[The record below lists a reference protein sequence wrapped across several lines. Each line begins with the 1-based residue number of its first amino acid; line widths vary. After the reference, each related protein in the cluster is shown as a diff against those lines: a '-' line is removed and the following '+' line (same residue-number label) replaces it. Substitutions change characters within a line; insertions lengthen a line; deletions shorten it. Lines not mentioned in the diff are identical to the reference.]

1 MTCEQVRDLLPEHLL
16 GSLDGD
22 ADARVEHHLR
32 GCTDCRGEQLRLE
45 DGVATLAYATHE
57 TTPPEALRDH
67 VLAVLDEEWHASED
81 DPGHGANGNVV
92 PMRRRAATT
101 WLAVAAALLL
111 VVGSFAFAVS
121 QRQHALR
128 VQADATSYQSLL
140 STLGGKEFR
149 LGQLQTSND
158 TGVSGKVILYDGDPK
173 AGWNS
178 WGIVLARGPAN
189 LTDAEAVLMGPGGE
203 SMQLPPLKFSDG
215 EASTWLVTHED
226 LTKYDEL
233 VITSPAGNVLA
244 SARIAEA

>member
-32 GCTDCRGEQLRLE
+32 GCTDCRAERLRLE

-57 TTPPEALRDH
+57 AAPPEELRDH
-67 VLAVLDEEWHASED
+67 VLAVLDNEWRATD
-81 DPGHGANGNVV
+81 DDHEREADAKVV
-92 PMRRRAATT
+92 PMRRRATA
-101 WLAVAAALLL
+101 WLAVAAAVLL

-121 QRQHALR
+121 QREHALR
-128 VQADATSYQSLL
+128 VQADAASYQSLL

-149 LGQLQTSND
+149 LGQLQTSNE

-173 AGWNS
+173 QGWNS

-189 LTDAEAVLMGPGGE
+189 LTDAEAVLMGPGGH

-215 EASTWLVTHED
+215 EASTWLVTHDD

-233 VITSPAGNVLA
+233 VITSPDGNVLA

>member
-32 GCTDCRGEQLRLE
+32 GCTDCRAEQLRLE

-57 TTPPEALRDH
+57 TAPPEELRDR
-67 VLAVLDEEWHASED
+67 VLGVLDDEWQAADEEPA
-81 DPGHGANGNVV
+81 GTTVV
-92 PMRRRAATT
+92 PMRRRATT
-101 WLAVAAALLL
+101 AWLAVAAALILIA
-111 VVGSFAFAVS
+111 GSFAFAVS
-121 QRQHALR
+121 QRQHAMR
-128 VQADATSYQSLL
+128 VSADAASYQSLL

-158 TGVSGKVILYDGDPK
+158 TGVSGKVILYDGDP
-173 AGWNS
+173 AQGWNS
-178 WGIVLARGPAN
+178 WGIVLAHGPAN
-189 LTDAEAVLMGPGGE
+189 LTDAEAVLMGPNGE

-226 LTKYDEL
+226 LMRYDEL
-233 VITSPAGNVLA
+233 VITSPSGNVLA

>member
-32 GCTDCRGEQLRLE
+32 GCADCRAERLRLE

-57 TTPPEALRDH
+57 TAPPDALREH
-67 VLAVLDEEWHASED
+67 VLAVLDDEWHASD
-81 DPGHGANGNVV
+81 DEPAKTNVV
-92 PMRRRAATT
+92 PMRRRSPIR
-101 WLAVAAALLL
+101 WVAVAAAVVLI
-111 VVGSFAFAVS
+111 VGSFGFAVS
-121 QRQHALR
+121 QHEHAAR
-128 VQADATSYQSLL
+128 VQADASSYQALL

-149 LGQLQTSND
+149 LGQLESSTD
-158 TGVSGKVILYDGDPK
+158 TGVTGKVILYDGDPNQ
-173 AGWNS
+173 GWNS
-178 WGIVLARGPAN
+178 WGIVLAHGPAD
-189 LTDAEAVLMGPGGE
+189 LTDAQAVLTGPNGE

-226 LTKYDEL
+226 LTHYDTL
-233 VITSPAGNVLA
+233 LITSNGNVLA